1 LLLDEFYINQSC
13 FSYRIINSKVY
24 FCKNNPFERPVP
36 HHTPFHSTEY
46 TVSGYSLFERFFE
59 YQKHFLFSDGFR
71 YRSDFGTIFKKGF
84 GKNVSGFR
92 FQVSSG

>member
-13 FSYRIINSKVY
+13 FSDRIINSKVY
-24 FCKNNPFERPVP
+24 FCKNNPFEKPPP
-36 HHTPFHSTEY
+36 HHTPFHPTEY
-46 TVSGYSLFERFFE
+46 AVSGHSLFERLFE
-59 YQKHFLFSDGFR
+59 YQKHFLVSNRFR
-71 YRSDFGTIFKKGF
+71 YRSDSGNFFKKGF